1 MPKFLTTAGLNF
13 YLEELLKQADKEIVR
28 LERELR
34 TEQPLRAEGDACL
47 ACLVVRGHRGML
59 GLKRGEPAL
68 LLVRLE
74 APHAARCG
82 GLAARR
88 LAELLQH
95 LLRGQDAVLEFAP
108 QAGAALLD
116 RIDLALASNADRV
129 VLPGREAPRSAE
141 LALELVSLPTR
152 AEPREEGSLRHAV
165 QLGVR
170 AKQRSL
176 LRRKL
181 QARLVGKGDGSHVTC
196 DLPLPRQFTVIH
208 DRILSLCPA
217 WQ

>member
-95 LLRGQDAVLEFAP
+95 LLRGQDAVLEFAQ

-141 LALELVSLPTR
+141 
-152 AEPREEGSLRHAV
+152 PREEGSLRHAV
-165 QLGVR
+165 QLGAR

-181 QARLVGKGDGSHVTC
+181 QARLVGKSDGSHVTC
-196 DLPLPRQFTVIH
+196 DLLLPRQFTAIH